1 MASNK
6 RPGSVRAWTWP
17 LIDAKSYSIVIGSAS
32 GAQGGYQ

>member
-17 LIDAKSYSIVIGSAS
+17 LIDAKSYSIVIGSVR